1 LNIGETIFFNVFV
14 FLIWLT
20 VLLRLKVQESKKLN
34 CVANQQTTKNESC
47 LLDLLY
53 LKTKNERERGE
64 GQIQLVLD
72 GFSLAKDEQTF
83 YNNDDTNYL

>member
-1 LNIGETIFFNVFV
+1 M
-14 FLIWLT
+14 T

-53 LKTKNERERGE
+53 LKTNERERE

-83 YNNDDTNYL
+83 YNNDDTNNL